1 MNIDPRLYTFGLA
14 LAAYGHIYALPPA
27 PVGLRAD
34 PRPNYAEQI
43 ERPGTR
49 RLVRSLS

>member
-14 LAAYGHIYALPPA
+14 LAAYGHIYACRPRLSA
-27 PVGLRAD
+27 FVLTRA
-34 PRPNYAEQI
+34 RYAEQI